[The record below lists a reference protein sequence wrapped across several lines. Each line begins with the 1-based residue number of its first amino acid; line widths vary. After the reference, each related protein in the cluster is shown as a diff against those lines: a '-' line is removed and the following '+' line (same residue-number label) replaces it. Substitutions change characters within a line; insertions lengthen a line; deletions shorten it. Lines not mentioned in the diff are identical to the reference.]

1 MEVLKMKART
11 GQKGFTLIEV
21 MMVVAIIAILVGIAL
36 PAYQNT
42 IMRSNRAPAKGGL
55 MDVMSRQEQYFMNN
69 KSYSTTL
76 ANLGLPASY
85 YIDDTGQQVTSTDS
99 TRIYQITLTATAAT
113 SYTATAT
120 PQLSQASDTACA
132 SLSLSSTG
140 VRTES
145 GTLTTDECW

>member
-1 MEVLKMKART
+1 
-11 GQKGFTLIEV
+11 

-55 MDVMSRQEQYFMNN
+55 MDVTSRQEQYFMNN
-69 KSYSTTL
+69 KSYSTNL

-85 YIDDTGQQVTSTDS
+85 YIDDTGQQVTSADTK
-99 TRIYQITLTATAAT
+99 RIYQITLSATAST
-113 SYTATAT
+113 SYTATAI
-120 PQLSQASDTACA
+120 PQLSQANDADCA

-140 VRTES
+140 VRAES
-145 GTLTTDECW
+145 GTLTENECW